1 MPSNNRAGAEL
12 LSPTAVLGNIAAM
25 RSRALALA
33 ISTLALAVL
42 VSACGSPSHKAAV
55 EDGRSVIRYQGWASQ
70 VTYPEL
76 AENLGY
82 FQKIKLKWVGNT
94 TSGPQDIQSAATGD
108 IDVGGAF
115 NGAVVKL
122 AAAGSPITSIIGYY
136 GSDKENFTGY
146 YVPDG
151 SPIHSA
157 RDLIGKKFGMN
168 TLGAHQEFVMR
179 EWLARQGLSS
189 AEIKQVELTV
199 VPPVNAEQSLRQGN
213 IDAVA
218 LNDIWRDR
226 ALTRGGIRPLFT
238 DGSLFGDFTYGTY
251 VVRND
256 FLAANEDA
264 VADFT
269 QGTARAIRWAQL
281 TPRPEVIAKFKQI
294 IGARGRN
301 ESADNADY
309 WKSTG
314 VAEPGGVIT
323 EQSLQLWI
331 DWLVRNGELQQN
343 KLQAKNLY
351 TNQYNPYANGTYPD
365 GSGPDGQA
373 LAKK

>member
-1 MPSNNRAGAEL
+1 ML
-12 LSPTAVLGNIAAM
+12 
-25 RSRALALA
+25 RALALGSITLMRSRLSA
-33 ISTLALAVL
+33 LLISALAVVAL
-42 VSACGSPSHKAAV
+42 VSGCGSSSQKAVV
-55 EDGRSVIRYQGWASQ
+55 EDGKSIIRYQGWASQ

-108 IDVGGAF
+108 TDFGGAF

-146 YVPDG
+146 YVRDD
-151 SPIHSA
+151 SPIRTA
-157 RDLIGKKFGMN
+157 RDLLGKKFGMN

-179 EWLARQGLSS
+179 EWLARQGLSNDD
-189 AEIKQVELTV
+189 IKNVELTV
-199 VPPVNAEQSLRQGN
+199 VPPVNAEQALRQGN

-226 ALTRGGIRPLFT
+226 ALARGGLRPLFT

-256 FLAANEDA
+256 FLAANADA
-264 VADFT
+264 VADLT
-269 QGTARAIRWAQL
+269 QGTARAIRWAQV
-281 TPRPEVIAKFKQI
+281 TPRDQVIAKFKQI

-331 DWLVRNGELQQN
+331 DWLVRNGELQQG
-343 KLQAKNLY
+343 KLQSKDLY
-351 TNQYNPYANGTYPD
+351 TNKFNPYSNGTYPAAA
-365 GSGPDGQA
+365 GPDGQA
-373 LAKK
+373 VVR